1 MWIDGRI
8 VRLQVAMDITELKN
22 SEAALRKSEEKYRLI
37 FEYSPLGLLYF
48 DENGVIVDCNDNFVK
63 IIGSSKE
70 KLIGLNMMNLPDKKI
85 AAAVRKALGGST
97 GFYEGNYHSVT
108 AEKITPLR
116 VIFAPLNIGN
126 GDVPGGMGII
136 EDVTGRKKAEEELL
150 KADKLESVGILA
162 GGIAHDFNNILT
174 SIVGNISV
182 ARMHVEQGSKIFNL
196 LNAAETAAMRAG
208 ELTGQLLTFARGG
221 TPVKEIVAISRLI
234 KELSLFVLQ
243 GSKAECEFFIAE
255 DLWPVE
261 ADVGQIRQVISN
273 ILINANQAMPEG
285 GIIRIAAD
293 NLMLEEGSEIQLKP
307 GRYIRLSIKDHGSG
321 IEEKNLT
328 KIFDPYFT
336 TKNAGSGL
344 GLTAAYSIIKQH
356 NGHITIDSLEGAGT
370 TFFIYLPALDSAV
383 PVKNEAD
390 LVQGAGKILFM
401 DDDSMLREMA
411 NAMLEMLG
419 YDREFAKD
427 GAEAIEMYS
436 KAIETGKPYDVVVL
450 DLTIPGAM
458 GGKEAVKKLLELDPE
473 LKAVVCSGYSDDP
486 VMSNYHEY
494 GFKGKMAKP
503 FDFKTLS
510 RVLNDVIKGERQ
522 EA

>member
-1 MWIDGRI
+1 
-8 VRLQVAMDITELKN
+8 
-22 SEAALRKSEEKYRLI
+22 
-37 FEYSPLGLLYF
+37 
-48 DENGVIVDCNDNFVK
+48 
-63 IIGSSKE
+63 
-70 KLIGLNMMNLPDKKI
+70 
-85 AAAVRKALGGST
+85 
-97 GFYEGNYHSVT
+97 
-108 AEKITPLR
+108 
-116 VIFAPLNIGN
+116 
-126 GDVPGGMGII
+126 
-136 EDVTGRKKAEEELL
+136 
-150 KADKLESVGILA
+150 
-162 GGIAHDFNNILT
+162 
-174 SIVGNISV
+174 
-182 ARMHVEQGSKIFNL
+182 MHVEQGSKIFNL